1 MNYYDLL
8 ELSSEATKEEIKK
21 QYHSLSKKYHPDK
34 NNGEDTQFKKIKEAF
49 DVLYDD
55 EERKK
60 YDIQLL
66 FGDIQFTEE
75 DIVLLDRYYN
85 KLINSNEFK
94 LMKLLY
100 DSIPK
105 NVKTDIWNKF
115 KKTKQLSIVKAHKS
129 IDIRDLYHNETVNL
143 FINSED
149 YKNRKLKILYLFT
162 NNGIYY
168 LFMRDNYN
176 SLKVDNITCTLT
188 LNFFI
193 RE

>member
-75 DIVLLDRYYN
+75 DIVLLFLSYVLPPSPGEIPALY
-85 KLINSNEFK
+85 KG
-94 LMKLLY
+94 LLPPLP
-100 DSIPK
+100 SSSAPPS
-105 NVKTDIWNKF
+105 T
-115 KKTKQLSIVKAHKS
+115 
-129 IDIRDLYHNETVNL
+129 R
-143 FINSED
+143 
-149 YKNRKLKILYLFT
+149 
-162 NNGIYY
+162 
-168 LFMRDNYN
+168 
-176 SLKVDNITCTLT
+176 
-188 LNFFI
+188 
-193 RE
+193 

>member
-75 DIVLLDRYYN
+75 DKWDDAQLKLGICFQKIGNYSRARLEFE
-85 KLINSNEFK
+85 KLINHYPGSEYYK
-94 LMKLLY
+94 RAQQYLR
-100 DSIPK
+100 
-105 NVKTDIWNKF
+105 
-115 KKTKQLSIVKAHKS
+115 QL
-129 IDIRDLYHNETVNL
+129 
-143 FINSED
+143 
-149 YKNRKLKILYLFT
+149 
-162 NNGIYY
+162 
-168 LFMRDNYN
+168 
-176 SLKVDNITCTLT
+176 
-188 LNFFI
+188 
-193 RE
+193 